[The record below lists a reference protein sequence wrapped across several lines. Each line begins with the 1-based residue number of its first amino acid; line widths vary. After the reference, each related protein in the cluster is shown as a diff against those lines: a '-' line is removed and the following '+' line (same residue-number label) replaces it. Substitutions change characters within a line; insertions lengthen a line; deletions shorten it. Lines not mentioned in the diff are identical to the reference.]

1 MKNVNF
7 VKVAKYVLIAML
19 IITVAGLVL
28 LGVFGFNNSS
38 EYKGGYEIVVEAE
51 EVFGNLPEDMKDK
64 AITLISS
71 KGISYTSLKE
81 LDEGRKLIFSVDN
94 KVSAETVEY
103 IKGQLETV
111 VKAPNS
117 VSVTTNMVGVYEGN
131 GNIWRAILVGGVLL
145 VAAFV
150 YMFFRYKLVAALT
163 YLISCVA
170 EVLFLIALT
179 AASRVV
185 VTGAY
190 LTVVVGAL
198 ALITLFANNFFGKV
212 KEEIKNVNSKLTATE
227 IANKATADSLIM
239 MAISLIALVVISI
252 MFIIIGSYTMF
263 WTAIEIIL
271 CAITLFV
278 TSAFITSGCYAFLKK

>member
-1 MKNVNF
+1 MKNINF
-7 VKVAKYVLIAML
+7 VKVSKYVLIAML
-19 IITVAGLVL
+19 IITVAGLAI
-28 LGVFGFNNSS
+28 LGFLGFNKSA

-51 EVFGNLPEDMKDK
+51 EVIGNLAEEMKDK
-64 AITLISS
+64 AVTLISS
-71 KGISYTSLKE
+71 KGISFTSLKE

-103 IKGQLETV
+103 IKGQMETV

-117 VSVTTNMVGVYEGN
+117 VSVTLNMVGTYEGN
-131 GNIWRAILVGGVLL
+131 ANVWRAILIGGILL
-145 VAAFV
+145 AVAFV
-150 YMFFRYKLVAALT
+150 YMLFRYKLTAALT

-179 AASRVV
+179 AASRIV

-190 LTVVVGAL
+190 LTVVVGAF

-212 KEEIKNVNSKLTATE
+212 KEESKNVNSKLTTSE

-239 MAISLIALVVISI
+239 MAISLIALVVVAV
-252 MFIIIGSYTMF
+252 MFMIIGSYMMF
-263 WTAIEIIL
+263 WTAIEIIV

-278 TSAFITSGCYAFLKK
+278 TSAFLTSGCYSFLKK